1 MEKIKD
7 TAQFKSGN
15 VFVQNT
21 VKKEPEVIGETG
33 FKQNINNVLDYR
45 AVKSEQK
52 DAYNASDAA
61 MWESESKQIFNFK
74 IEAGDPEMVGR
85 GMDCGL
91 KGRIKEEETSQD
103 SEVKNLFTFPL
114 PHRRI

>member
-33 FKQNINNVLDYR
+33 FKQNINNVLDYQ
-45 AVKSEQK
+45 AVKAEQK
-52 DAYNASDAA
+52 DGSDAA
-61 MWESESKQIFNFK
+61 ICERESKQMLNFK
-74 IEAGDPEMVGR
+74 TEAGDPEMVGR
-85 GMDCGL
+85 GVDSRLMW
-91 KGRIKEEETSQD
+91 RFKEEETSPD
-103 SEVKNLFTFPL
+103 PNGNFFIS
-114 PHRRI
+114 